1 MGGMERAWRRAW
13 AAVGR
18 RLAVLVLALALVGV
32 WPMPAK
38 AVYLLAFGDGISL
51 TVQGHPEYSVAS
63 VIRADGMV
71 TVPVLG
77 EVLASGLTTEALAQK
92 VGGLLTRY
100 VQQPMVFCVLTQP
113 RPKVIFVVGQVRNP
127 GRVEL
132 NRARPTV
139 LDAIAGAGGFTPRA
153 AQERVAVLR
162 GDGYEVQ
169 RFEVNVQ
176 KMLRQADFSQ
186 NEEVMAGDRILVE
199 EVWWPDVPAFLT
211 AVAPVVS
218 LVSLLIL
225 ALGYY
230 NSLVGLNE
238 P

>member
-1 MGGMERAWRRAW
+1 MAALLLACALLGAW
-13 AAVGR
+13 
-18 RLAVLVLALALVGV
+18 
-32 WPMPAK
+32 PPPAQ

-51 TVQGHPEYSVAS
+51 TVQGHPEYSVSS

-71 TVPVLG
+71 TLPVLG
-77 EVLASGLTTEALAQK
+77 EVLAAGLTTDSLAQK
-92 VGGLLTRY
+92 VRGLLVRY

-139 LDAIAGAGGFTPRA
+139 LDAIAGAGGFTGRA
-153 AQERVAVLR
+153 AQDRVAVLR

-176 KMLRQADFSQ
+176 RMLRQADFSQ
-186 NEEVMAGDRILVE
+186 NEEVLPGDRILVE
-199 EVWWPDVPAFLT
+199 EVWWPDVPGFLT
-211 AVAPVVS
+211 AVAPVIS
-218 LVSLLIL
+218 LVSLLVL